1 MIEYG
6 IIGAGYRIL
15 KDIFSFARG
24 KKRTV
29 SQSEKI
35 QLRQKWKKEF
45 EDTIAIRRR
54 DGLRMD
60 VIIRDVKRVDNYPE
74 VDDKEKGISSWFKAG
89 LMGTYHKG
97 IQAGLSWGSLKIDE
111 STGRYRYRDYKN
123 KEEGDI
129 KVMLIGLIPYENIEA
144 ADWEGDE
151 YGGHPHIYCYFTEKK
166 HQPYERLAF
175 FEQRQLDHITY
186 YSEVADFEEVRKL
199 SKKRK
204 LEYFA

>member
-6 IIGAGYRIL
+6 FIGAGYRIL

-24 KKRTV
+24 KKRSLSSSDRV
-29 SQSEKI
+29 

-45 EDTIAIRRR
+45 EEVIAVRRR
-54 DGLRMD
+54 DKLRMD
-60 VIIRDVKRVDNYPE
+60 VIIRDMKRIDKYPD

-97 IQAGLSWGSLKIDE
+97 IQAGLSWGSLKIDDQ
-111 STGRYRYRDYKN
+111 TGKYRFVDRKN

-144 ADWEGDE
+144 TDWEGDE
-151 YGGHPHIYCYFTEKK
+151 YGGHPHIYCHFTEKQK
-166 HQPYERLAF
+166 QPYERLIF
-175 FEQRQLDHITY
+175 CEQRQLDHFTY
-186 YSEVADFEEVRKL
+186 YSEVADYEEVRKL
-199 SKKRK
+199 SKKHK
-204 LEYFA
+204 IEYFA